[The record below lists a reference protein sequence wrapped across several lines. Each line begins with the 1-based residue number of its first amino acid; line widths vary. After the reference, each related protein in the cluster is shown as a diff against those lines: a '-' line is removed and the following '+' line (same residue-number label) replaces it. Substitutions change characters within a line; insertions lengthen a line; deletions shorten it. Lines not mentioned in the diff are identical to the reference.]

1 MYSFIIVDDEPLIRK
16 GLLKKIQSFS
26 QPLAFAGEADNGVD
40 AWNMIRAVDPDIIFT
55 DMRMPEMDGKS
66 LMKAIHQQYPDKKM
80 IVISGHSDFDY
91 MKEAIS
97 AKVVSYLLKP
107 FSRDEIHRTLEQA
120 IAAIENDRSVKQE
133 VVLKT
138 AENEQISYHADI
150 QTLLHLIINIHHKDK
165 LPAFQSARLK
175 EALSAP
181 ACVLLTLYAPDSN
194 VQQIEEV
201 QQEYIYIPHSQSDKL
216 AFILLTFS
224 ADQLETD
231 MLAYAKRIAEQLIH
245 NVSLRKGSEGCVGIS
260 SVFYDFSM
268 LRQAHF
274 ETIAALD
281 QRSIADFGRCYLYDK
296 DSFSPDVML
305 WERTHELLF
314 LVESGKCA
322 KVKELVLDFF
332 AFYIRQPAVSLAQ
345 LKEQSREMIQE
356 VKKMLSVYLQTHV
369 DGSPSSSLESVLN
382 ISFDLDSIREYLL
395 TVLASTADLLKEGS
409 AYSSENVIENIKTY
423 IDKNFIKDLTLEK
436 VSSLFYLNPSYLS
449 FLFKEKIGQNFT
461 DYINQLRIE
470 QAKLLLKG
478 TDNKVYKVA
487 KQLGFDNPKYFFRVF
502 KKMTGLTPEEFR
514 KS

>member
-16 GLLKKIQSFS
+16 GLLKKIQSYGE
-26 QPLAFAGEADNGVD
+26 PLAFAGEADNGAD
-40 AWNMIRAVDPDIIFT
+40 ALELIGSQNPDIIFT

-66 LMKAIHQQYPDKKM
+66 LMKTVHQLYPDKKM

-107 FSRDEIHRTLEQA
+107 FSREEIHRTLEQA
-120 IAAIENDRSVKQE
+120 IEALEKEQSVKQE

-138 AENEQISYHADI
+138 AENEQISYHSDI
-150 QTLLHLIINIHHKDK
+150 QSLLNLIIGIHQRDK

-175 EALSAP
+175 EALTASAFI
-181 ACVLLTLYAPDSN
+181 LLTVYAPDSN
-194 VQQIEEV
+194 AQHIDELQP
-201 QQEYIYIPHSQSDKL
+201 EYVYIPHSQSDKL
-216 AFILLTFS
+216 AFILIPLPAEQPDS
-224 ADQLETD
+224 EK
-231 MLAYAKRIAEQLIH
+231 LAYAKRTAEQLISA
-245 NVSLRKGSEGCVGIS
+245 VSVRKGSEGCVGIS
-260 SVFYDFSM
+260 NVFHDISM
-268 LRQAHF
+268 LRQAHH
-274 ETIAALD
+274 ETITALD
-281 QRSIADFGRCYLYDK
+281 QRSIADFGRCYMYEK
-296 DSFSPDVML
+296 QGEWPDVML

-314 LVESGKCA
+314 LVESGKSL

-345 LKEQSREMIQE
+345 LKEQSRDMIQE
-356 VKKMLSVYLQTHV
+356 VKKMLSVYLQTHA

-395 TVLASTADLLKEGS
+395 TVLMSTADLLKES
-409 AYSSENVIENIKTY
+409 SVYASENVIDNIKTY
-423 IDKNFIKDLTLEK
+423 IHKNFTKDLTLEK
-436 VSSLFYLNPSYLS
+436 ISSLFYLNPSYLS
-449 FLFKEKIGQNFT
+449 FLFKEKTTHNFT

-470 QAKLLLKG
+470 HAKTLLKNS
-478 TDNKVYKVA
+478 DDKVYKVA

-502 KKMTGLTPEEFR
+502 KKITGATPEEFR